1 MFEFKINKK
10 KKKKKTYRHSE
21 HGIQRS
27 AQDCEPVSGESVNK
41 SRF

>member
-21 HGIQRS
+21 HGIQS

>member
-1 MFEFKINKK
+1 MENKP
-10 KKKKKTYRHSE
+10 KKKTYLTSE
-21 HGIQRS
+21 HEIQRN